1 MSVNYSL
8 YRFKTD
14 VINDLQNLSFT
25 ELKQKYESEFI
36 NTEED
41 YFFIDQFGTEL
52 FNFYDMSIDGV
63 DSILYPDDGNDNLE
77 VFSREKC
84 KGLSDDE
91 YKKRIDII
99 SDYHP
104 VFFEKQNL
112 IDTINVYKN
121 KTAESYGRIYHV
133 NNDDYERYMQRFK
146 RDNIDLTKITES
158 QLHDK
163 IMLYKTKDFLETIC
177 NMYAAPLEST
187 NSPFNVNNVI
197 PFGEENDAY
206 EGIIKGNYPLFELG
220 VYKLMHILHIMDWT
234 KYKLVV
240 LSR

>member
-163 IMLYKTKDFLETIC
+163 IMIYKTKDFLETIC

>member
-63 DSILYPDDGNDNLE
+63 SILYPDDGNDNLE